1 MIRKMLSRF
10 ALPAFVA
17 SMYAFMYIPIAV
29 LVIFSFNSVAFPY
42 HWVSFSWRWY
52 QELLQSA
59 EIWLAFEHSL
69 IVAFSAVFLS
79 LTMGLLIVFYSM
91 HSKIK
96 EVLSLFYINLM
107 IPEIVLAVGLLSFF
121 MLFSVPLGLTTL
133 IAGHTLLGLG
143 YVVPLLY
150 AGFQQLDVK
159 VIEASLDLGASL
171 HQTFYKIILPLL
183 LPSIVVSGLLVFIL
197 SFDDFVI
204 SFFCSGATAQTLPIY
219 IYAMIRSG
227 VHPTINALS
236 TIMLF
241 VSSLFV
247 LLFVSLKTR
256 VRIF

>member
-1 MIRKMLSRF
+1 MIGKLCSRF
-10 ALPAFVA
+10 GLPLFVA
-17 SMYAFMYIPIAV
+17 SLYAFIYIPIAV
-29 LVIFSFNSVAFPY
+29 LVLFSFNSVAFPY

-52 QELLQSA
+52 QELLQSPG
-59 EIWLAFEHSL
+59 IWLAFKHSL
-69 IVAFSAVFLS
+69 IVASSAVTLS
-79 LTMGLLIVFYSM
+79 LMMGLLIVFYSM

-107 IPEIVLAVGLLSFF
+107 IPEIVLSVGLLSFF

-143 YVVPLLY
+143 YVVPILS
-150 AGFQQLDVK
+150 AGFAQLDIR
-159 VIEASLDLGASL
+159 VIEASLDLGATL
-171 HQTFYKIILPLL
+171 NQTFYKIVIPLL
-183 LPSIVVSGLLVFIL
+183 MPSIIASGLLVFII
-197 SFDDFVI
+197 SFDDFVL
-204 SFFCSGATAQTLPIY
+204 SFFCSGATAQTLPVY

-227 VHPTINALS
+227 VYPTINALS
-236 TIMLF
+236 TILLL